1 MDVPQHVRARAHV
14 FVCHFDGGEEARREG
29 AVSHASSLGRRRCGW
44 NTHCRA
50 FLRWSA
56 EDAGS
61 TSHVGRRTKRICL
74 LEQLLWSTRRTRASM
89 AWRLRRFH
97 ARASSSHRS
106 RMRKRS
112 RPRPRGCDGCP
123 SPPPSTPIPRIPP
136 RPRVV
141 PASPPH
147 DLLGRR
153 GDRFRTN
160 GRLPAVLSSSSGRGG
175 HVGGTS
181 LLGRPQPVLVR
192 IPKVVCRHGRDPLS
206 SHRTTCV
213 RDVIRKQTRRRGRK
227 TIQVAHRHCTG
238 RKRKETSKR

>member
-1 MDVPQHVRARAHV
+1 MEHATHTCIHGLAAATVPRTCVVVPSFTDAQAVLPTPMWVRRVSIAS
-14 FVCHFDGGEEARREG
+14 
-29 AVSHASSLGRRRCGW
+29 AVHSHTA
-44 NTHCRA
+44 NTA
-50 FLRWSA
+50 
-56 EDAGS
+56 
-61 TSHVGRRTKRICL
+61 
-74 LEQLLWSTRRTRASM
+74 
-89 AWRLRRFH
+89 
-97 ARASSSHRS
+97 
-106 RMRKRS
+106 
-112 RPRPRGCDGCP
+112 P
-123 SPPPSTPIPRIPP
+123 
-136 RPRVV
+136 PRVV

-181 LLGRPQPVLVR
+181 LLGRPQPFLVK

-227 TIQVAHRHCTG
+227 TKLVAHRHCTG